1 MRCTEHVRTHA
12 RLPVPPA
19 GTVKGLTPEQ
29 LEAAGAQLILGN
41 TYHLESAPGSGL
53 VAAMG
58 GLHDFIGW
66 RRAMLT
72 DSGGFQ
78 AQALPIRFFV
88 PGSPA
93 HSLCRWRVHGDQQA
107 DRFHVL
113 ICGLCNAATLQGHD

>member
-1 MRCTEHVRTHA
+1 M
-12 RLPVPPA
+12 A

-29 LEAAGAQLILGN
+29 LEGTGAQLILGN

-53 VAAMG
+53 VAGMG

-78 AQALPIRFFV
+78 ARQPASSWIVF
-88 PGSPA
+88 PA
-93 HSLCRWRVHGDQQA
+93 HLRKLCAAGVCKVIGWQPEVMCSCA
-107 DRFHVL
+107 AHVY
-113 ICGLCNAATLQGHD
+113 

>member
-1 MRCTEHVRTHA
+1 M
-12 RLPVPPA
+12 
-19 GTVKGLTPEQ
+19 KGLTPEQ
-29 LEAAGAQLILGN
+29 LEATGAQLILGN

-78 AQALPIRFFV
+78 APAAACLWFCSQPTCANSV
-88 PGSPA
+88 PLA
-93 HSLCRWRVHGDQQA
+93 CA
-107 DRFHVL
+107 
-113 ICGLCNAATLQGHD
+113 

>member
-1 MRCTEHVRTHA
+1 MYGTSGTLVMIESATA
-12 RLPVPPA
+12 MA

-29 LEAAGAQLILGN
+29 LEATGAQLILGN

-78 AQALPIRFFV
+78 ARHARQLR
-88 PGSPA
+88 
-93 HSLCRWRVHGDQQA
+93 
-107 DRFHVL
+107 
-113 ICGLCNAATLQGHD
+113 